1 MTGTGSRAV
10 RFDRYGDRSVLYVTD
25 VPVPVPED
33 GEVVVEVK
41 AAAINPGEAAI
52 RSGAL
57 ADRFPATFPSGEGSD
72 LAGIVS
78 AVGHGV
84 DEFAVGDRRIRFL
97 FSPLQ
102 PCHLRLGPDFAADP
116 QASRAELGGCRVPLR
131 RRLHRLCGRTCR

>member
-1 MTGTGSRAV
+1 MTATTSRAV

-25 VPVPVPED
+25 VPTPSPER

-78 AVGHGV
+78 AVGDGV
-84 DEFAVGDRRIRFL
+84 DEFDLSAIPYWDSPFAV
-97 FSPLQ
+97 PAT
-102 PCHLRLGPDFAADP
+102 PPT
-116 QASRAELGGCRVPLR
+116 SRSRPPS
-131 RRLHRLCGRTCR
+131 

>member
-10 RFDRYGDRSVLYVTD
+10 RFDRYGDRSGLYVTD
-25 VPVPVPED
+25 VPIQAPAG

-78 AVGHGV
+78 AVVPNQRGRLVEVQCTSKRASSGRPATTAMSGAPSV
-84 DEFAVGDRRIRFL
+84 NSRF
-97 FSPLQ
+97 SGGK
-102 PCHLRLGPDFAADP
+102 LRHVTCA
-116 QASRAELGGCRVPLR
+116 
-131 RRLHRLCGRTCR
+131 GRNARSIGR